1 MEATLSATQTE
12 AVPGLALA
20 LERVQA
26 LSLVLE
32 DEFAALKVQDLDRFE
47 QLLDQK
53 TGLLQE
59 LSDITGVRQPE
70 DADKLGEE
78 WAEFR
83 SQMLAC

>member
-32 DEFAALKVQDLDRFE
+32 DEFAALKVQDLDPLNSCWIR
-47 QLLDQK
+47 
-53 TGLLQE
+53 
-59 LSDITGVRQPE
+59 R
-70 DADKLGEE
+70 
-78 WAEFR
+78 R
-83 SQMLAC
+83 ACFKS